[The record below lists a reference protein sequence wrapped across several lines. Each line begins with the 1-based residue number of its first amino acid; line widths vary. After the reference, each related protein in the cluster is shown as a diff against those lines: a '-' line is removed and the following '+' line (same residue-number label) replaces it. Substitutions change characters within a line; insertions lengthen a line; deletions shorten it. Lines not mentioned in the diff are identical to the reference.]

1 MRSKYQDKFGL
12 WHDKANRR
20 SNNWMIY
27 TAYAKALGL
36 EYGDIQGYFDQ
47 CVVKMNRDNITI
59 NRHPNKKTPPL
70 SFDEAL
76 GASYLGLLSY
86 DILKANHFVY
96 YGHGERLDSSIFAR
110 LVLALAEAMA
120 PRIIMRG
127 LSITVKKPN
136 LNDRNNWW
144 KRKLENVRYF
154 AARMTPAHT
163 YVVKKF
169 NKKKPHKEE
178 EKLWAFYRDNV
189 TKTKANTHQKRS
201 TRNLLWL
208 LLIMNGDHGRAK
220 KLKPWQSF
228 EGYFGRDH
236 DFTIAIKKKYGVK

>member
-1 MRSKYQDKFGL
+1 
-12 WHDKANRR
+12 
-20 SNNWMIY
+20 
-27 TAYAKALGL
+27 
-36 EYGDIQGYFDQ
+36 
-47 CVVKMNRDNITI
+47 
-59 NRHPNKKTPPL
+59 
-70 SFDEAL
+70 
-76 GASYLGLLSY
+76 
-86 DILKANHFVY
+86 
-96 YGHGERLDSSIFAR
+96 
-110 LVLALAEAMA
+110 
-120 PRIIMRG
+120 
-127 LSITVKKPN
+127 
-136 LNDRNNWW
+136 
-144 KRKLENVRYF
+144 
-154 AARMTPAHT
+154 MTPAHT